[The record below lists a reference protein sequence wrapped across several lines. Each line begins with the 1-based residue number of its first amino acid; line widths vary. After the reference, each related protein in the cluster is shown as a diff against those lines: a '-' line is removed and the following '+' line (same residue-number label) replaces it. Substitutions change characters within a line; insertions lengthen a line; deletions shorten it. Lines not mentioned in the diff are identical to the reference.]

1 MNRNE
6 ISTDVRDLA
15 RRLLSF
21 ESTAENLSDAN
32 TFAALIVSEKLR
44 RPLSTLAGTAGF
56 RSLLMRA
63 LTLAKREAEV
73 LDGVQVK
80 EDGSL
85 EGLNGEEREAGVVL
99 IAHLVGLLETFIG
112 ESLTLRLL
120 NDIWPNLSGVD
131 TNSEGKESI

>member
-1 MNRNE
+1 MNRNG
-6 ISTDVRDLA
+6 INPKIRDLA

-21 ESTAENLSDAN
+21 ESTAEDLSDAN
-32 TFAALIVSEKLR
+32 TSAVFIVSEKLR

-63 LTLAKREAEV
+63 LTLAKREAQM

-85 EGLNGEEREAGVVL
+85 EGLNGQETEAGAVL

-112 ESLTLRLL
+112 EPLTLRLL
-120 NDIWPNLSGVD
+120 NDLWPNLSGVD